1 MPEMTRRWVDSLQSD
16 KDVVK
21 YTISYRADGIELL
34 SVTGAELLV
43 VAVENVPNRP
53 R

>member
-21 YTISYRADGIELL
+21 YTISYRAFEKIEKD
-34 SVTGAELLV
+34 VKA
-43 VAVENVPNRP
+43 NVMT
-53 R
+53 